1 MRGNNNGSGRT
12 MRYFGQFWVVLAG
25 LCIAGPVMAQTEA
38 TPEAQLDDVVIPTTE
53 FQDWIAGFRTR
64 ALEAGITA
72 DTLDAGLAQ
81 VEYLP
86 DVVRKDRSQNEFTK
100 TIWDYLD
107 TAVSDARIDLGR
119 QALQD
124 NAALLDEIEARYGV
138 DRHIVVAIWGLES
151 SYGSYRGDVP
161 TVSALATLA
170 FDGRRG
176 RFFENQLLM
185 ALRILQN
192 GDVTPADMK
201 GSWAGAMG
209 HTQFMPTSWEAYAV
223 DFRGDGRRD
232 IWSDDPTDALA
243 STAAYLAGFGWTTGQ
258 PWGVEVT
265 ITEDFDYTFARDT
278 NRQTPAYWAS
288 IGILGIDG
296 QPVPHGGTATIL
308 LPAGARGAAFMIF
321 RNFNVLEKYNTA
333 DAYVIGV
340 GHLADRLR
348 GGPPIQAIW
357 PREDRVLTFDER
369 KEMQALLNAA
379 GFGPLAEDGL
389 VGPRTISA
397 VRNWQRASGLI
408 PDGYAS
414 LVLLDALRTAPP

>member
-1 MRGNNNGSGRT
+1 MRLFGR
-12 MRYFGQFWVVLAG
+12 FAAVLAG
-25 LCIAGPVMAQTEA
+25 LLIAGPVTAQTVT
-38 TPEAQLDDVVIPTTE
+38 TPETQVDDVAVKTAE

-64 ALEAGITA
+64 ALEAGITLE
-72 DTLDAGLAQ
+72 TLEGGLAG
-81 VEYLP
+81 VSYLP
-86 DVVRKDRSQNEFTK
+86 NVVEKDRSQNEFTK
-100 TIWDYLD
+100 TIWDYLE
-107 TAVSDARIDLGR
+107 TAVSEARIRLGQ
-119 QALQD
+119 QALRD

-138 DRHIVVAIWGLES
+138 EREIVVAIWGLES
-151 SYGSYRGDVP
+151 SYGSYRGDIP

-176 RFFENQLLM
+176 RFFEAQLLA
-185 ALRILQN
+185 ALRIIQN
-192 GDVTPADMK
+192 GDVSPANMT

-209 HTQFMPTSWEAYAV
+209 HTQFMPTSWEAHAV

-265 ITEDFDYTFARDT
+265 LPAGFDYTFARDT
-278 NRQTPAYWAS
+278 NRQTTAYWAG
-288 IGILGIDG
+288 IGVLGVDG
-296 QPVPHGGTATIL
+296 QPVDYDGTATIV

-348 GGPPIQAIW
+348 GGPAIAAAW
-357 PREDRVLTFDER
+357 PRDDRALTFDER
-369 KEMQALLNAA
+369 RELQGLLNAA

-397 VRNWQRASGLI
+397 VRNWQKAAGVI

-414 LVLLDALRTAPP
+414 LLLLNRLRGEALP

>member
-1 MRGNNNGSGRT
+1 MWKI
-12 MRYFGQFWVVLAG
+12 GQFLVTLAS
-25 LCIAGPVMAQTEA
+25 LLIAGPVLAQTAPPPDPQVE
-38 TPEAQLDDVVIPTTE
+38 DVVIPTAE
-53 FQDWIAGFRTR
+53 FQDWIAAFRTR
-64 ALEAGITA
+64 ALASGITA
-72 DTLDAGLAQ
+72 ETLDAGLAG

-107 TAVSDARIDLGR
+107 TAVSDARIDLG
-119 QALQD
+119 QKALRD

-151 SYGSYRGDVP
+151 SYGSYRGDIP
-161 TVSALATLA
+161 TISALATLA

-176 RFFENQLLM
+176 RFFESQLLM
-185 ALRILQN
+185 ALRIQQN
-192 GDVTPADMK
+192 GDVTPDAMR

-209 HTQFMPTSWEAYAV
+209 HTQFMPTSWDAYAV
-223 DFRGDGRRD
+223 DFRADGKRD

-243 STAAYLAGFGWTTGQ
+243 STAAYLAGFGWTAGQ

-265 ITEDFDYTFARDT
+265 IPDGFDYTLARDT

-288 IGILGIDG
+288 IGVFGIDG

-321 RNFNVLEKYNTA
+321 RNFNVLERYNTA

-348 GGPPIQAIW
+348 GGPAIQATW
-357 PREDRVLTFDER
+357 PRDDRVLTFEER
-369 KEMQALLNAA
+369 QEMQRLLNAA

-397 VRNWQRASGLI
+397 VRNWQRATGLI
-408 PDGYAS
+408 PDGYA
-414 LVLLDALRTAPP
+414 LPMLLNQLRALPQ